1 MLPQQCPAT
10 QKAIRIGQKDS
21 VLNFPTLLLLRK
33 SNKVRPTT
41 PTFLS
46 EPDMPPPTKPVV
58 YSPVPTWFRLQ
69 YSKVRYGRIQLT
81 MRTLRGAMATE
92 IREES
97 NIAGSSTEFQRGKDI
112 YFSTKSYPAYRVV
125 DNLNRKPEKLSLSPV
140 GRYIVG
146 HPIYAHCFLLS
157 EIHCKVQNMLF
168 FIPLKASN
176 LAGADHLRANPTLVS
191 HFQPSVSP
199 SVLVLNGLP

>member
-1 MLPQQCPAT
+1 MLPQQCLAT
-10 QKAIRIGQKDS
+10 QKAIGIGQKHS

-81 MRTLRGAMATE
+81 MRTLRGAMTTKF
-92 IREES
+92 REEG
-97 NIAGSSTEFQRGKDI
+97 NTADSSTEFQPGKDI

-140 GRYIVG
+140 GTYIVG
-146 HPIYAHCFLLS
+146 HTIYAHCFLLS
-157 EIHCKVQNMLF
+157 VLLCKVYNILYLHRSRF
-168 FIPLKASN
+168 FSPGASN
-176 LAGADHLRANPTLVS
+176 LAGADHLQAKTRETPC
-191 HFQPSVSP
+191 
-199 SVLVLNGLP
+199 